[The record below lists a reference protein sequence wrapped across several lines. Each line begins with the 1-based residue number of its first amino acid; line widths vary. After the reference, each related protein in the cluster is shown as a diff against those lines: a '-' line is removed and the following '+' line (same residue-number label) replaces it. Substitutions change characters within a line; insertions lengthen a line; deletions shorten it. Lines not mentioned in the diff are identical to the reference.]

1 MEPGRLQERAVVWAV
16 ARQGR
21 LQTLI
26 FELQKLQLLV
36 AAFAEPTLLGVLIH
50 AVKVVA
56 DLDVGEFTT
65 RVNERRLVLDR
76 GDRDVAVLPE
86 VFVLGSFTVLLLR
99 DQNQGMMILGK
110 LVLVQLSDHDL
121 WLGGRALRGIAR
133 LIRRLSLRLT
143 LLLLGDRCLGLLW
156 LLGWLGLAVGN
167 QHGRG
172 AVRLFILLV

>member
-133 LIRRLSLRLT
+133 LI
-143 LLLLGDRCLGLLW
+143 
-156 LLGWLGLAVGN
+156 
-167 QHGRG
+167 
-172 AVRLFILLV
+172 